1 MRPTVSR
8 PVLLLATVALAL
20 AGCAGKKD
28 PSADSSTSGKGLGDF
43 GPSSVVAAPPDG
55 FGDGKAG
62 TDIFGSNAGSATG
75 AGAGTGTGAV
85 FGDGSSIGTADLG
98 AVAGGTGGTGTGQ
111 YIDGGVTS
119 GGFIDGGTISQA
131 GTGVYDPTN
140 TLGAGQVY
148 TDGGQTYSDGQ
159 VYSDGGQTYANNGL
173 FESTDPAYS
182 NNGGGSANGAGA
194 YNFPGDDGRPTYFST
209 QVGSRV
215 LFETD
220 SWVLSDNARETLR
233 RQAAWLQLH
242 PEHAITVEGH
252 ADERGTR
259 EYNLGLGEKRAVASK
274 SYLVSLGL
282 NPARIRTVSY
292 GKERPIAVGSNSR
305 DWSQNRRS
313 ETVLRSSAGS

>member
-28 PSADSSTSGKGLGDF
+28 PSADTSTTANGLGDF
-43 GPSSVVAAPPDG
+43 GPSSVVAPPPDG
-55 FGDGKAG
+55 FGDGSAG
-62 TDIFGSNAGSATG
+62 TDIFGSNTA
-75 AGAGTGTGAV
+75 AGAGTGTGSV
-85 FGDGSSIGTADLG
+85 FGDGNL
-98 AVAGGTGGTGTGQ
+98 TGTGQ
-111 YIDGGVTS
+111 YIDQGATTS

-131 GTGVYDPTN
+131 GNGVYDPTN

-148 TDGGQTYSDGQ
+148 TDGGQTY
-159 VYSDGGQTYANNGL
+159 TNNGL
-173 FESTDPAYS
+173 FESTDPAYTTNGS
-182 NNGGGSANGAGA
+182 TAFNGGGNATGAGA
-194 YNFPGDDGRPTYFST
+194 YSFPGDDGRPSYFST

-242 PEHAITVEGH
+242 PQHAVTLEGH

-274 SYLVSLGL
+274 TYLVSLGL

-292 GKERPIAVGSNSR
+292 GKERPIAVGSNAR